1 MIHLLCWLALPVL
14 AQQGHTELRVEAIEP
29 PDRRVELLAELAR
42 ARASLADQSETLK
55 TIPEGDDRQAFLGD
69 LKALKS
75 EVAALEEAIAAAP
88 LKQAEPA
95 PVSAPAPSTSV
106 SNNGPPVAPPPE
118 QFNVLVALGLGAIAG
133 VLAGLLFLIGRLPAV
148 ARSEG
153 PRSAHLV
160 SMAMLLMAIGP
171 ALMRMNYDQTGVV
184 LGWTLLSC
192 AALLRF
198 AQRRFGSQLEA
209 ILLEASS
216 ARARAKDPT

>member
-1 MIHLLCWLALPVL
+1 MIHFLCWFALPVL
-14 AQQGHTELRVEAIEP
+14 AQQGHTELRVEALEA

-42 ARASLADQSETLK
+42 ARASLADQSEALK
-55 TIPEGDDRQAFLGD
+55 TIPEGDDRQKFLND
-69 LKALKS
+69 LKTLKAD
-75 EVAALEEAIAAAP
+75 VATLEKAIAAAP
-88 LKQAEPA
+88 AQEAEAPAVSPSPA
-95 PVSAPAPSTSV
+95 PALVRARPPA
-106 SNNGPPVAPPPE
+106 VALAE

-133 VLAGLLFLIGRLPAV
+133 VLAGLLFLIGRLPSV
-148 ARSEG
+148 ARIEG
-153 PRSAHLV
+153 PRSAHLI

-184 LGWTLLSC
+184 LGWALLSC

-198 AQRRFGSQLEA
+198 AQRRFGSQVEA